1 LTPEDSSVRTALFW
15 DCQAAADSVFKSAL
29 LRLQRD
35 GLALPKG
42 PNLRQ
47 KILDPGSGLFR
58 DGKHAE
64 IAQWRDGAGFADHWD
79 GLAFELGM
87 DRPWGVEL
95 LKGGGGL
102 VLMIHESE
110 SAYQR
115 QRTSPHHA
123 TRWAGL
129 LLDLFESARARECL
143 FPLNVAEVPRE
154 KWGEAVSVRR
164 KTAELRIAREPLAGP
179 APKGYS
185 VMTLSAGGALSTSL
199 PVKASP

>member
-1 LTPEDSSVRTALFW
+1 MSPGDSSVRTGLFW
-15 DCQAAADSVFKSAL
+15 ECEAAADAVFKSVL

-47 KILDPGSGLFR
+47 KILDKASGLFL
-58 DGKHAE
+58 DGRQAE
-64 IAQWRDGAGFADHWD
+64 IAQWRDGAEFAEHWD
-79 GLAFELGM
+79 GLAFELGA

-95 LKGGGGL
+95 LKGGEAL

-129 LLDLFESARARECL
+129 LLDLFESARARECV
-143 FPLNVAEVPRE
+143 FPLNIAEVPCG
-154 KWGEAVSVRR
+154 KWSEAVSLRR
-164 KTAELRIAREPLAGP
+164 KTAELRISREAVDAPP
-179 APKGYS
+179 PKGYS
-185 VMTLSAGGALSTSL
+185 VMKLSGGGALSTSL